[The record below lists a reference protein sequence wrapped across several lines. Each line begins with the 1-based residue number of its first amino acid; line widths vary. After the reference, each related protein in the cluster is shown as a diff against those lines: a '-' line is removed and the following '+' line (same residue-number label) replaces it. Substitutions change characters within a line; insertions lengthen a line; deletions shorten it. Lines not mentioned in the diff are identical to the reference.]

1 MKTTIDWAA
10 QQSRRAVDDFR
21 FRASCWWLRQQ
32 VEFLDWRMRLDGPNP
47 LPHSEPA
54 LTGLIHVCAN
64 DRDGGRHALLSL

>member
-10 QQSRRAVDDFR
+10 QHSRRVVDDFR

-32 VEFLDWRMRLDGPNP
+32 VEFLDWRMRLDEPSP

-54 LTGLIHVCAN
+54 PAGRIHLCAN
-64 DRDGGRHALLSL
+64 DRDGGRHALPSL